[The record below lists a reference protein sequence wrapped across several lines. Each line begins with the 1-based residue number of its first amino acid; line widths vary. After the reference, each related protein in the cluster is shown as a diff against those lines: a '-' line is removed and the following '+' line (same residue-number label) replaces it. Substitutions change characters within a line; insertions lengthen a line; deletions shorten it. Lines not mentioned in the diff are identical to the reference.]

1 MYPVIIT
8 RFIEPIDPAGYRR
21 WRGGGGGQRET
32 GRDED
37 GGEEDHQT
45 ETLSEP
51 EPGGEG
57 EDPGEPKVL
66 SFTEVMR
73 LVQAGEPVPGLVDGT
88 HLDIAPSNENP
99 TPSQMER
106 VLKPWETH

>member
-21 WRGGGGGQRET
+21 WRGGGGET
-32 GRDED
+32 GREED
-37 GGEEDHQT
+37 GGKEDHQT

-51 EPGGEG
+51 QPGDEGEG

-88 HLDIAPSNENP
+88 HLDVAPSNQNP

-106 VLKPWETH
+106 VLKPWEAH